1 MPKTIRI
8 AKTAIDDAISAFS
21 ELPAKAPSDYS
32 LREAIQQVLPAINDL
47 IKRGY
52 NLDEISTLL
61 TQKNIPISS
70 STLKQYLR
78 DFNQTKDKSNKAK
91 LSSSG
96 GSASSK
102 SQVAV
107 SSNSTGSKPVP
118 SQDGVATSDANSV
131 VSQEE
136 SVPNTGK
143 NSTAPTAST
152 VSTAGDTITDRD
164 STADKVVST
173 KKPYKSPP
181 KPGAEQ
187 FK

>member
-8 AKTAIDDAISAFS
+8 AKAVIDDAISSFG
-21 ELPAKAPSDYS
+21 ELPAKAPSDYP
-32 LREAIQQVLPAINDL
+32 LKEAIQQVLPAINNL
-47 IKRGY
+47 IKKGY

-78 DFNQTKDKSNKAK
+78 DFNQTKDKSTKAK
-91 LSSSG
+91 PSSAGAST
-96 GSASSK
+96 SSK
-102 SQVAV
+102 SRVAV
-107 SSNSTGSKPVP
+107 SSNSTDSKP
-118 SQDGVATSDANSV
+118 SSIEEGVASDANNV
-131 VSQEE
+131 VSQEG
-136 SVPNTGK
+136 SVPNTDK
-143 NSTAPTAST
+143 NSIAST
-152 VSTAGDTITDRD
+152 ALTAEDAIADRD

>member
-8 AKTAIDDAISAFS
+8 AKTAIDDAISSFD
-21 ELPAKAPSDYS
+21 ELPTKAPSDYP
-32 LREAIQQVLPAINDL
+32 LKEAIQQVLPAINDL
-47 IKRGY
+47 MKRGY

-78 DFNQTKDKSNKAK
+78 DFNQTKDKPNKAK
-91 LSSSG
+91 LSSDG
-96 GSASSK
+96 ASASSK
-102 SQVAV
+102 SRVAV

-118 SQDGVATSDANSV
+118 SQDGVASDVDNV
-131 VSQEE
+131 VSQEG
-136 SVPNTGK
+136 SVPDTGK
-143 NSTAPTAST
+143 NSTTPTAL
-152 VSTAGDTITDRD
+152 TAEDTITERD
-164 STADKVVST
+164 STTDKVVST

>member
-8 AKTAIDDAISAFS
+8 AKTAIDDAISSFG
-21 ELPAKAPSDYS
+21 ELPAKAPSDYP
-32 LREAIQQVLPAINDL
+32 LKEAIQQVLPAINDL

-52 NLDEISTLL
+52 DLDEISTLL

-78 DFNQTKDKSNKAK
+78 DFNQTKAKSSKAK
-91 LSSSG
+91 VSSSG
-96 GSASSK
+96 TSTSSK
-102 SQVAV
+102 SQVPV
-107 SSNSTGSKPVP
+107 SSSSTGSTSSQPVP
-118 SQDGVATSDANSV
+118 TALTAEDA
-131 VSQEE
+131 
-136 SVPNTGK
+136 
-143 NSTAPTAST
+143 
-152 VSTAGDTITDRD
+152 ITDRD

>member
-8 AKTAIDDAISAFS
+8 AKTAIDDAISSFG
-21 ELPAKAPSDYS
+21 ELPAKAPADYS

-52 NLDEISTLL
+52 DLDEISTLL

-78 DFNQTKDKSNKAK
+78 DFNQTKAKSSKAK
-91 LSSSG
+91 VSSTI
-96 GSASSK
+96 SK

-107 SSNSTGSKPVP
+107 SSNSTGSKSSKPVP
-118 SQDGVATSDANSV
+118 
-131 VSQEE
+131 
-136 SVPNTGK
+136 
-143 NSTAPTAST
+143 TA
-152 VSTAGDTITDRD
+152 VSTENPIPNQD
-164 STADKVVST
+164 STAEQSAST

>member
-1 MPKTIRI
+1 MPKPIRI

-21 ELPAKAPSDYS
+21 ELPAKTRSDYP
-32 LREAIQQVLPAINDL
+32 LREAIQQVLPAINNL
-47 IKRGY
+47 IERGY

-78 DFNQTKDKSNKAK
+78 DFNQTKAKSSKAK
-91 LSSSG
+91 VSSSG
-96 GSASSK
+96 GSTSSK
-102 SQVAV
+102 SRVAV
-107 SSNSTGSKPVP
+107 SSNSTGSKPI
-118 SQDGVATSDANSV
+118 STEESIASDANSV
-131 VSQEE
+131 VSQEG
-136 SVPNTGK
+136 SAPNTGK
-143 NSTAPTAST
+143 NSTAST
-152 VSTAGDTITDRD
+152 TGDTIANRD
-164 STADKVVST
+164 STTDKVAST

>member
-8 AKTAIDDAISAFS
+8 AKTAIDDAISSFG
-21 ELPAKAPSDYS
+21 ELPAKAPSDYP
-32 LREAIQQVLPAINDL
+32 LKEAIQQVLPAINDL

-52 NLDEISTLL
+52 DLDEISTLL

-78 DFNQTKDKSNKAK
+78 DFNQTKAKSSKAK
-91 LSSSG
+91 VSSTI
-96 GSASSK
+96 SK

-107 SSNSTGSKPVP
+107 SSNSTGSTSSQPVP
-118 SQDGVATSDANSV
+118 TALSTENPIPNQD
-131 VSQEE
+131 
-136 SVPNTGK
+136 
-143 NSTAPTAST
+143 ST
-152 VSTAGDTITDRD
+152 VEQS
-164 STADKVVST
+164 VST

>member
-8 AKTAIDDAISAFS
+8 AKTAIDDAISSFGK
-21 ELPAKAPSDYS
+21 LPTKTPSDY
-32 LREAIQQVLPAINDL
+32 LLKEAIQQVLPAINDL
-47 IKRGY
+47 MKRGY
-52 NLDEISTLL
+52 DLDEISTLL

-96 GSASSK
+96 SSASPK

-107 SSNSTGSKPVP
+107 SSNSTGSETVP
-118 SQDGVATSDANSV
+118 SQDGIASDANSL
-131 VSQEE
+131 VSQEG

-143 NSTAPTAST
+143 NSTAL
-152 VSTAGDTITDRD
+152 TAGDTITDRD
-164 STADKVVST
+164 STVDKVAST

>member
-8 AKTAIDDAISAFS
+8 AKTAIDDAISSFG
-21 ELPAKAPSDYS
+21 ELPAKAPSDYP
-32 LREAIQQVLPAINDL
+32 LKEAIQQVLPAINDL

-52 NLDEISTLL
+52 DLDEISTLL

-78 DFNQTKDKSNKAK
+78 DFNQTKAKSSKAK
-91 LSSSG
+91 VSSSSTG
-96 GSASSK
+96 GSSK
-102 SQVAV
+102 SRVAV

-118 SQDGVATSDANSV
+118 SQDGVASDVDNV
-131 VSQEE
+131 VSQEG
-136 SVPNTGK
+136 SVPDTGK
-143 NSTAPTAST
+143 NSTATTAL
-152 VSTAGDTITDRD
+152 TAEDTITERD

>member
-8 AKTAIDDAISAFS
+8 AKTAIDDAISSFGK
-21 ELPAKAPSDYS
+21 LPTKTPSDY
-32 LREAIQQVLPAINDL
+32 LLKEAIQQVLPAINDL

-78 DFNQTKDKSNKAK
+78 DFNQTKAKSSKAK
-91 LSSSG
+91 VSSSG
-96 GSASSK
+96 TSSSSK

-107 SSNSTGSKPVP
+107 SSNSTGSASSQPVP
-118 SQDGVATSDANSV
+118 TAL
-131 VSQEE
+131 
-136 SVPNTGK
+136 
-143 NSTAPTAST
+143 STENP
-152 VSTAGDTITDRD
+152 IPDRD
-164 STADKVVST
+164 STAEQVAST

>member
-1 MPKTIRI
+1 M
-8 AKTAIDDAISAFS
+8 
-21 ELPAKAPSDYS
+21 
-32 LREAIQQVLPAINDL
+32 
-47 IKRGY
+47 IKKGY

-91 LSSSG
+91 LSSDG
-96 GSASSK
+96 ASASSK
-102 SQVAV
+102 SRVAV
-107 SSNSTGSKPVP
+107 SSNATGSKPVP
-118 SQDGVATSDANSV
+118 SQDGVVSDANSV
-131 VSQEE
+131 VSQEG

-143 NSTAPTAST
+143 NSTAEDAI
-152 VSTAGDTITDRD
+152 ADRD

>member
-8 AKTAIDDAISAFS
+8 AKTAIDDAINSFGK
-21 ELPAKAPSDYS
+21 LPTKTPSDY
-32 LREAIQQVLPAINDL
+32 LLKEAIQQVLPAINDL
-47 IKRGY
+47 MKRGY

-96 GSASSK
+96 GSTSSK

-107 SSNSTGSKPVP
+107 SSNSTGSEPVP
-118 SQDGVATSDANSV
+118 SQDGVASGANSL
-131 VSQEE
+131 VSQKG
-136 SVPNTGK
+136 SVPDTGK
-143 NSTAPTAST
+143 NSTAPTALGTENPIPNQDST
-152 VSTAGDTITDRD
+152 VEQVA
-164 STADKVVST
+164 ST

>member
-21 ELPAKAPSDYS
+21 ELPAKAPSDYP
-32 LREAIQQVLPAINDL
+32 LKEAVQQVLPAINSL
-47 IKRGY
+47 IKKGY

-102 SQVAV
+102 SRVAV
-107 SSNSTGSKPVP
+107 SSNSTGSKPI
-118 SQDGVATSDANSV
+118 SIEDGVASDANSV
-131 VSQEE
+131 VSQEG

-143 NSTAPTAST
+143 NSTATTAL
-152 VSTAGDTITDRD
+152 TAEDAIANRD
-164 STADKVVST
+164 STTDKVAST

>member
-21 ELPAKAPSDYS
+21 ELPAKAPSDYP
-32 LREAIQQVLPAINDL
+32 LKEAIQQVLPAINDL

-52 NLDEISTLL
+52 DLDEISTLL

-78 DFNQTKDKSNKAK
+78 DFNQTKAKSSKAK
-91 LSSSG
+91 VSSSSTG
-96 GSASSK
+96 GSSK
-102 SQVAV
+102 SQVPV
-107 SSNSTGSKPVP
+107 SSNSTGSNSSKP
-118 SQDGVATSDANSV
+118 
-131 VSQEE
+131 
-136 SVPNTGK
+136 
-143 NSTAPTAST
+143 
-152 VSTAGDTITDRD
+152 VSTAVSTENLIPNQD
-164 STADKVVST
+164 STVEQSAST